1 MNKRTSGI
9 IDCVIFLVVFFL
21 IQLVTTFLTASVS
34 MFLKGFDVSLILQK
48 LQSRDLG
55 MGSKELIMVS
65 VLSSIATIVL
75 FMWRKWSPFSRVYIK
90 SKPWV
95 TLIWV
100 VLLSIGTILPSEWIQ
115 EQMDLQMPENMEQMF
130 SAILKEPW
138 GYAAI
143 GILVP
148 IAEEMVF
155 RGAVLRKLLDMFSS
169 RQHWIPIIISAL
181 VFGLFHGNK
190 AQLPHAVFIGLI
202 LGWMYYRTGSIVP
215 GVVLHWVNN
224 TVAYLLFHFMPQLND
239 GKLIDLFHG
248 SERMMIMGLVCS
260 LCILLPSLL
269 QLSQR
274 LKRP

>member
-1 MNKRTSGI
+1 MYKR
-9 IDCVIFLVVFFL
+9 
-21 IQLVTTFLTASVS
+21 Q
-34 MFLKGFDVSLILQK
+34 
-48 LQSRDLG
+48 
-55 MGSKELIMVS
+55 
-65 VLSSIATIVL
+65 
-75 FMWRKWSPFSRVYIK
+75 
-90 SKPWV
+90 
-95 TLIWV
+95 
-100 VLLSIGTILPSEWIQ
+100 
-115 EQMDLQMPENMEQMF
+115 
-130 SAILKEPW
+130 
-138 GYAAI
+138 
-143 GILVP
+143 LVP

-155 RGAVLRKLLDMFSS
+155 RGAVLRKLLDMFSP

-181 VFGLFHGNK
+181 DFGLFHGNK

-248 SERMMIMGLVCS
+248 SERMMVMGLVCS

>member
-9 IDCVIFLVVFFL
+9 IDSVIFLVVFFL
-21 IQLVTTFLTASVS
+21 IQLVTTFLTAFVS
-34 MFLKGFDVSLILQK
+34 MFLKGFDASLILQK
-48 LQSRDLG
+48 LQSGDIG
-55 MGSKELIMVS
+55 MGSKQLVVAS
-65 VLSSIATIVL
+65 VMGSIVTIGL
-75 FMWRKWSPFSRVYIK
+75 FAWRKWSPFSRVYIK

-100 VLLSIGTILPSEWIQ
+100 VFLSIGTILPSEWIQ
-115 EQMDLQMPENMEQMF
+115 EQMDLQMPKNIEQMF

-155 RGAVLRKLLDMFSS
+155 RGAVLRKLLDMFTP
-169 RQHWIPIIISAL
+169 RQHWIPIVISAL
-181 VFGLFHGNK
+181 VFGAFHGNM

-202 LGWMYYRTGSIVP
+202 LGWMYYRTDSIVP
-215 GVVLHWVNN
+215 GIILHWVNN
-224 TVAYLLFHFMPQLND
+224 TIAYLLFHLMPQLDD

-269 QLSQR
+269 QLS
-274 LKRP
+274 LHTKRK

>member
-1 MNKRTSGI
+1 MNKKTSGV
-9 IDCVIFLVVFFL
+9 IDCVIFLVAFFL
-21 IQLVTTFLTASVS
+21 IQLVTTFLTVFVS
-34 MFLKGFDVSLILQK
+34 MFLKGFDASLILQK
-48 LQSRDLG
+48 LQSGDIG
-55 MGSKELIMVS
+55 MGSKQLVVAS
-65 VLSSIATIVL
+65 VMGSIVTIGL
-75 FMWRKWSPFSRVYIK
+75 FAWRKWSPFSRVYIK
-90 SKPWV
+90 SKPWI

-115 EQMDLQMPENMEQMF
+115 EQMDLQMPKNMEQMF
-130 SAILKEPW
+130 SAILREPW

-143 GILVP
+143 GILAP

-155 RGAVLRKLLDMFSS
+155 RGAMLRKLLDMFSP

-181 VFGLFHGNK
+181 IFGAFHGNM
-190 AQLPHAVFIGLI
+190 AQLPHAMFIGLI

-224 TVAYLLFHFMPQLND
+224 TVAYLLFHLIPQLND

-260 LCILLPSLL
+260 MCILLPSLL
-269 QLSQR
+269 QLFQR

>member
-1 MNKRTSGI
+1 MNKRTSGV

-34 MFLKGFDVSLILQK
+34 MFLKGFDASLILQK
-48 LQSRDLG
+48 LQSGDIG
-55 MGSKELIMVS
+55 MGSIL
-65 VLSSIATIVL
+65 TIGL
-75 FMWRKWSPFSRVYIK
+75 FAWRKWSPFSRVYIK

-115 EQMDLQMPENMEQMF
+115 EQMDLQMPKNIEQMF

-143 GILVP
+143 GILAP

-155 RGAVLRKLLDMFSS
+155 RGAVLRKLLDMFSL

-181 VFGLFHGNK
+181 VFGAFHGNV

-224 TVAYLLFHFMPQLND
+224 TVAYLLFHLMPQLND

-248 SERMMIMGLVCS
+248 SERMMVMGLVFS

-269 QLSQR
+269 QLSRR

>member
-115 EQMDLQMPENMEQMF
+115 EQMDLQMPRSMEQMF

-143 GILVP
+143 GILAP

-155 RGAVLRKLLDMFSS
+155 RGAVLRKLLDMFSP
-169 RQHWIPIIISAL
+169 RQHWMPIVISAL
-181 VFGLFHGNK
+181 VFGAFHGNV

-224 TVAYLLFHFMPQLND
+224 TVAYLLFHLMPQLND

-248 SERMMIMGLVCS
+248 SERMMVMGLLCS

>member
-9 IDCVIFLVVFFL
+9 VFFL
-21 IQLVTTFLTASVS
+21 IQLVTMFLTASVS

-90 SKPWV
+90 SKSWV

-138 GYAAI
+138 G
-143 GILVP
+143 
-148 IAEEMVF
+148 
-155 RGAVLRKLLDMFSS
+155 
-169 RQHWIPIIISAL
+169 
-181 VFGLFHGNK
+181 
-190 AQLPHAVFIGLI
+190 
-202 LGWMYYRTGSIVP
+202 
-215 GVVLHWVNN
+215 
-224 TVAYLLFHFMPQLND
+224 
-239 GKLIDLFHG
+239 
-248 SERMMIMGLVCS
+248 
-260 LCILLPSLL
+260 
-269 QLSQR
+269 
-274 LKRP
+274 

>member
-9 IDCVIFLVVFFL
+9 IDSVIFLVVFFL
-21 IQLVTTFLTASVS
+21 IQLVTTFLTAFVS
-34 MFLKGFDVSLILQK
+34 MFLKGFDASLILQK
-48 LQSRDLG
+48 LQSGDIG
-55 MGSKELIMVS
+55 MGSKQLVVAS
-65 VLSSIATIVL
+65 VMGSIVTIGL
-75 FMWRKWSPFSRVYIK
+75 FAWRKWSPFSRVYIK
-90 SKPWV
+90 SKPWI

-115 EQMDLQMPENMEQMF
+115 EQMDLQMPKNMEQMF
-130 SAILKEPW
+130 SAILREPW

-143 GILVP
+143 GILAP

-155 RGAVLRKLLDMFSS
+155 RGAVLRKLLDMFSP

-181 VFGLFHGNK
+181 IFGAFHGNM
-190 AQLPHAVFIGLI
+190 AQLPHAMFIGLI

-224 TVAYLLFHFMPQLND
+224 TVAYLLFHLIPQLND

-260 LCILLPSLL
+260 MCILLPSLL
-269 QLSQR
+269 QLFQR